1 MNNRQLCYQGEEFE
15 KPVITQNLLV
25 KGQPA
30 NFLDEDVV
38 ELDEKTAVT
47 KRMRY
52 LKTCREHL
60 KKRWLTEYVHEL
72 EDRNRKVFNDK
83 KLFANIGSLVL
94 ITDISKAKTKWRMG
108 HIVDVIRG
116 RDAVVRGYKIKTGT
130 GYVVERPVSV
140 GP

>member
-15 KPVITQNLLV
+15 KPVIKQNLLV

-30 NFLDEDVV
+30 NFLDEDVE

-108 HIVDVIRG
+108 RIVDVIRG
-116 RDAVVRGYKIKTGT
+116 RGAVVRGYKIKTGT
-130 GYVVERPVSV
+130 GYVVKAGSV
-140 GP
+140 GV